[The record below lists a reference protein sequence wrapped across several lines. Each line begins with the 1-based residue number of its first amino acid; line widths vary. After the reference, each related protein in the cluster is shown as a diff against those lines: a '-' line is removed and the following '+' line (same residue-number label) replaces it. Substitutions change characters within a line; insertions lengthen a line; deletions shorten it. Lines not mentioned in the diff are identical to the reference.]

1 MKGNENRKPTP
12 KEPSLTRKQE
22 TAIAALL
29 SEPTMKEAATA
40 AKVGETTL
48 WRWLQEDDF
57 HTAYMTA
64 RRETVKQAIAQLQ
77 NTTSEAVAVLKE
89 VMSNKSAN
97 DFARISA
104 AKAIIEYSIK
114 AVEIEDLA
122 QRVEEL
128 ESVMAATAKPQA
140 TK

>member
-1 MKGNENRKPTP
+1 MKGNESRKPTP
-12 KEPSLTRKQE
+12 KEPGLTRKQE

-29 SEPTMKEAATA
+29 SHSTMKEAATA
-40 AKVGETTL
+40 AKVGESTL

-57 HTAYMTA
+57 HAAYMTA

-89 VMSNKSAN
+89 VMSNKNAN

-122 QRVEEL
+122 QRVEDL
-128 ESVMAATAKPQA
+128 ESVMAATAKPQVM
-140 TK
+140 K

>member
-1 MKGNENRKPTP
+1 MKGNENQKPTP
-12 KEPSLTRKQE
+12 KEPGLTRKQE

-29 SEPTMKEAATA
+29 SHSTMKEAATA

-57 HTAYMTA
+57 HAAYMTA

-114 AVEIEDLA
+114 AVEIEDLE
-122 QRVEEL
+122 QRVCDL
-128 ESVMAATAKPQA
+128 ESSMNAKPG
-140 TK
+140 KR